1 MEQVEKGLEA
11 LLERI
16 SEQADDDFLVS
27 LLGQIASWVKPGD
40 IDYNLA
46 TPESLVK
53 IMENFT
59 LLCGINAE
67 VYDFSG
73 LVKTLLVA
81 KPAAIRRRVL

>member
-16 SEQADDDFLVS
+16 SALTDDDFLVS

-46 TPESLVK
+46 TPENLVE
-53 IMENFT
+53 IMKNFT
-59 LLCGINAE
+59 RLCGVSGE
-67 VYDFSG
+67 RYDFSG
-73 LVKTLLVA
+73 LVKVLLAA
-81 KPAAIRRRVL
+81 KPATVRRRVL

>member
-16 SEQADDDFLVS
+16 SEPTDEDFLVS

-46 TPESLVK
+46 TPERLVK

-59 LLCGINAE
+59 LFCGINDE